1 MKRYQKWSVLKNQR
15 GATAVIVGVSMFA
28 LVGFAAL
35 VVDLGNLYVARNE
48 LQNAADAGALAGA
61 GNLYNDSGTAI
72 NSSANA
78 DAYNVAKANFS
89 QNKSVDVNW
98 TPGTNGVDVQRGH
111 WSFGKST
118 LANGFTANESLV
130 LTDLWNVTTAE
141 LDADP
146 NFINAVRVVARRQ
159 ATPVASFFAKI
170 FGYNNFEVEAEAVG
184 YIGFSG
190 KLAPGDVDQP
200 IAICKDSILNNNN
213 EYDCTIGRM
222 INSGQDAE
230 SNETGGWTSFNQDDN
245 PCAGGTNADD
255 LKGLVCADG
264 NPEEIFLGEPME
276 TTGGD
281 LQVVFNQL
289 IDCWVKE
296 TGTTQPWTLTL
307 PVIDCGDANNVGTCA
322 EVVGAVVLNI
332 IWITGGGEDPLYKNA
347 PKVMNDV
354 PSVDDWSIST
364 HTGVLLADLEGGYV
378 NDTYAEGTLV
388 EQVFDTDGKV
398 RWASFVQYFNL
409 LNNDGTPEGTPAP
422 YVKKSIYFLPDC
434 TPHIPT
440 GTSGGENFGGL
451 AKIPVLVH

>member
-1 MKRYQKWSVLKNQR
+1 
-15 GATAVIVGVSMFA
+15 
-28 LVGFAAL
+28 
-35 VVDLGNLYVARNE
+35 
-48 LQNAADAGALAGA
+48 
-61 GNLYNDSGTAI
+61 LYNDSGTAI

-98 TPGTNGVDVQRGH
+98 TSGTNGNDVQRGH
-111 WSFGKST
+111 WSFGLS
-118 LANGFTANESLV
+118 GFTANESLV

-170 FGYNNFEVEAEAVG
+170 FGWKNFEVSAEAVG

-200 IAICKDSILNNNN
+200 IAICKDSLLNNDN
-213 EYDCTIGRM
+213 EYNCTIGRM

-255 LKGLVCADG
+255 LKGLVCSSG
-264 NPEEIFLGEPME
+264 NPEEINLGEPME

-281 LQVVFNQL
+281 LQVVFNDL
-289 IDCWVKE
+289 IKCWEEK

-322 EVVGAVVLNI
+322 EVVGAVILNI
-332 IWITGGGEDPLYKNA
+332 LWITGGGEDPLYKEAPEIMNA
-347 PKVMNDV
+347 V
-354 PSVDDWSIST
+354 PLVDDWSIST
-364 HTGVLLADLEGGYV
+364 HASVLLTELEGGYE
-378 NDTYAEGTLV
+378 YIEGKYEEGTTV
-388 EQVFDTDGKV
+388 GQVFATDGKV
-398 RWASFVQYFNL
+398 RWASFVQYFKL
-409 LNNDGTPEGTPAP
+409 LNDDGTLDGTPAP

-434 TPHIPT
+434 TPHLPK
-440 GTSGGENFGGL
+440 GTSGGENFGSL
-451 AKIPVLVH
+451 AKRPVLVH